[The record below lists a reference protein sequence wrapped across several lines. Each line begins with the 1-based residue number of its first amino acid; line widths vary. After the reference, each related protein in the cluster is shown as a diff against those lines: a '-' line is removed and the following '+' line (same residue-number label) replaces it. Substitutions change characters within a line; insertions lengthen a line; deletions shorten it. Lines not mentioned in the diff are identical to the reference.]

1 MIRRWIRRR
10 FRWLLPE
17 GRLEVLPGSTQAA
30 GEVFLVGAGP
40 GDPDLLTVKALRL
53 LGKADVVLHDRL
65 VSEPIMNLI
74 NEHAEVIHVGKARSN
89 HSVPQERINEMLVE
103 YARAGNCVVRL
114 KGADPF
120 IFGRGGEEIE
130 MLAEQRVRFQV
141 VPGITAASGCSSYAG
156 IPLTHRDYAQSVRF
170 ITGHLQNNTANL
182 PWQDFVQN
190 RQTLVFYMGLI
201 GLPIIADQ
209 LVAHGMSGD
218 MPVALVSRGTTPE
231 QAVVTGTLET
241 IAANVEDS
249 GVRAPTVIIVGEV
262 VQLRSRLKWMEPGP
276 ASQGK

>member
-114 KGADPF
+114 KGGDPF